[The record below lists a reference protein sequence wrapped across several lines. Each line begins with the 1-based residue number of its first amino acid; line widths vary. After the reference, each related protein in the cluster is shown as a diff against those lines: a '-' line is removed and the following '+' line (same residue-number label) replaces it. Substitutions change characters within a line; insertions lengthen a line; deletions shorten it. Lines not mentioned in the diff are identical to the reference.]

1 MVKKSIA
8 TVSISGNLTEKLKA
22 ISEAGFEGIEI
33 FEQDFIADLSSPR
46 DIGKMIR
53 DHGLEITLF
62 QPFRDFE
69 GLPNPY
75 RKKAFDRAERKFD
88 IMQELGTDLIL
99 ICSSVHPQSMGG
111 IDRAADDFNELGD
124 RAAKR
129 DLKVGYEALCWGRHI
144 NDHRDAWEVVRRANH
159 SNVGLILD
167 SFHTIG
173 KGISSNNIRSIP
185 ANKIFFVQLADAP
198 QIEMDLLYWSRHF
211 RNMPGEGDLNVTQ
224 FMRDV
229 MATGYR
235 GPISLE
241 IFNDQFRGGDAR
253 IIAKD
258 GYRSLT
264 SLMDDVKKQEPEI
277 PINVIDL
284 PKRGTID
291 SVSFIEF
298 ISRNE
303 EARSIEKQLVSL
315 GFKKTAVHS
324 EKLMTCWE
332 QEQIRIILNEEKTQ
346 RSNRLWDAIGS
357 SVRDI
362 GFIIP
367 DTKKAFKRAKELG
380 AKSLQEDLL
389 HQNNNTS
396 TIKGLAESAI
406 YLLDTPLNLDKGWKK
421 EIMPQEKTD
430 NINLISID
438 HMAQT
443 MSYESML
450 SWTLFY
456 TTLFDMKKSDIRDV
470 IDPDGLV
477 RSQVLETETK
487 SIRLTLN
494 GVDTYRTFAGS
505 FLEKSFEGSVQH
517 IAFATKDI
525 FKTVDLMR
533 SNSFPPL
540 KISPNYYDDL
550 IARFDISTTLLGDLK
565 TRNILY
571 DEDEGGSFLHCYT
584 PSMPNGFFF
593 EIIQRE
599 GKYEGFGGPN
609 APYRIAAQKRA
620 DIFVNKI

>member
-229 MATGYR
+229 MATGYN

-362 GFIIP
+362 GLIIP
-367 DTKKAFKRAKELG
+367 DTKKAFKRAKVLG

-389 HQNNNTS
+389 HQKNDTS

-406 YLLDTPLNLDKGWKK
+406 YLLDAPLNLDKGWNKK
-421 EIMPQEKTD
+421 IMSQEKSD
-430 NINLISID
+430 DINLISID

-620 DIFVNKI
+620 DSFVNKI